1 MAANNNNNSVC
12 RRASDFRITRSNSRR
27 SLENF
32 QAYVDEATGK
42 LDVQLRKKGK
52 SVENL
57 TNEHQDGT
65 MIVGGGSAYY
75 GGSVPDF
82 RKIFISEYI

>member
-1 MAANNNNNSVC
+1 MT

-42 LDVQLRKKGK
+42 LDVKCMKKGK
-52 SVENL
+52 SVEHL
-57 TNEHQDGT
+57 NESEQ
-65 MIVGGGSAYY
+65 GGVLGSVYY
-75 GGSVPDF
+75 GGSAPDF